1 MIKLPNL
8 IDLVLLTSEANTR
21 EEEAEATTI
30 SNKITLLRSN
40 SSLLDQTITN
50 SRLTTIF
57 DSTRD
62 QYTPITST
70 SSTLNLLLKA
80 NQAASSA

>member
-1 MIKLPNL
+1 MIKSPNL
-8 IDLVLLTSEANTR
+8 IDLVPLTSEANTR

-30 SNKITLLRSN
+30 SSKITLLRSS
-40 SSLLDQTITN
+40 SSLLDQTISN

-62 QYTPITST
+62 QHTPST
-70 SSTLNLLLKA
+70 SSTLSLLLKA
-80 NQAASSA
+80 NQAIASSA